1 MIIKQA
7 DLFWGMDT
15 DFISGLMN
23 VASKETHDDGSV
35 LFSEGNPATRF
46 YVMLRGRVRVD
57 IGDDHLISYTV
68 GHAGEAFGWSGLLE
82 RERFASTAT
91 CLEPT
96 ILLSFDVKDI
106 QRLCEDNPVNG
117 MMLYKKLAGILGDRL
132 ITSYHQDDLRLHQ
145 EYGETYGSGQMVNS
159 KPLY

>member
-15 DFISGLMN
+15 DFISGLMD
-23 VASKETHDDGSV
+23 VSSKETHDNGSV
-35 LFSEGNPATRF
+35 LFSEGNPANRF

-57 IGDDHLISYTV
+57 IGEDQLISYTV

-82 RERFASTAT
+82 RERFASSAT

-96 ILLSFDVKDI
+96 ILLSFDVNDI

-117 MMLYKKLAGILGDRL
+117 MILYKKLAGILGDRL
-132 ITSYHQDDLRLHQ
+132 ITSYHMDDLRLHEQ
-145 EYGETYGSGQMVNS
+145 FGETYGSGQMVA
-159 KPLY
+159 PDPV